1 MIKHSDISNPYV
13 KGALGRKEWNDRY
26 LNMKHIMTKWQI
38 AFFALL
44 IVNLVLVISMVK
56 IASNQKIQPFVVET
70 NQGMPY
76 TLQKVDAIPMHDEK
90 LINYA
95 MNQFIINA
103 RTVIND
109 NEAQKTFL
117 NKLYAYSAENTL
129 TFLHDYY
136 QQNSPFARALKNTV
150 TVSIVSSLP
159 ISKNTWQIT
168 WDEIAHASKTG
179 TTLGT
184 TRWVANMNYKFGKIN
199 TDFITDNPFGIYITN
214 VTWAPS
220 QV

>member
-1 MIKHSDISNPYV
+1 MIKQHDSYNPYV

-26 LNMKHIMTKWQI
+26 LNMKQIIFKWQI

-44 IVNLVLVISMVK
+44 IVNMILAIGMVK
-56 IASNQKIQPFVVET
+56 IARSNKIQPFVVET
-70 NQGMPY
+70 NKGMPY
-76 TLQKVDAIPMHDEK
+76 TLHKVDAIPMHDEK

-103 RTVIND
+103 RTIIND
-109 NEAQKTFL
+109 SEAQKTFL
-117 NKLYAYSAENTL
+117 NKLYAYSAENTIS
-129 TFLHDYY
+129 FLHDYY
-136 QQNSPFARALKNTV
+136 QQNNPFARAMKSTV

-168 WDEIAHASKTG
+168 WDEIAHASQSG
-179 TTLGT
+179 AVLST
-184 TRWVANMNYKFGKIN
+184 TRWIANMNYKFGKVN
-199 TDFITDNPFGIYITN
+199 MDFLNDNPFGIYITN

-220 QV
+220 QI